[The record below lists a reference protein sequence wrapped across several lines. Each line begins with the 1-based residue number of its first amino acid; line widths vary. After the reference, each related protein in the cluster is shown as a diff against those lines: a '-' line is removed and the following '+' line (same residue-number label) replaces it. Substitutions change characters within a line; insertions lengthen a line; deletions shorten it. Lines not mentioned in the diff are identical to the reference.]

1 MQVDLDY
8 DQTGPDYP
16 TYLAPDE
23 AAETGSYTEDAE
35 DKNQEILYENFLIA
49 DAIQS
54 PLEPAVDSSLEPAAA
69 DAQTPLELAEDI
81 GQASPSKEPEIR

>member
-1 MQVDLDY
+1 VDLDY
-8 DQTGPDYP
+8 EQAGLDYP

-23 AAETGSYTEDAE
+23 AAEAGRYSEDMV
-35 DKNQEILYENFLIA
+35 DKNQDILYENFLIA

-54 PLEPAVDSSLEPAAA
+54 PLEPATADSALQPAAESPLEPATA
-69 DAQTPLELAEDI
+69 DDI